1 MIGNDGFSMF
11 LDKTFAFLAEGISWI
26 LENIFSVIFFNHTVA
41 LLAFFIF
48 INLIAIILV
57 KKDKEFAQAG
67 TRRVRESTLLIVALV
82 GGGFGEYY
90 AMYKYK
96 HKTLH
101 KKFLYGVPISIMLN
115 MMMLTY
121 SLTLTLLA

>member
-1 MIGNDGFSMF
+1 MIGDNAFSLF
-11 LDKTFAFLAEGISWI
+11 LDKAFAFLAKGISWI
-26 LENIFSVIFFNHTVA
+26 LENIVAVIFFNHTIA
-41 LLAFFIF
+41 LILFFIM
-48 INLIAIILV
+48 INALAIILV
-57 KKDKEFAQAG
+57 KKDKEFAQSGA
-67 TRRVRESTLLIVALV
+67 RRVRESTLLIIALV

-101 KKFLYGVPISIMLN
+101 KKFLYGVPIAIMLN
-115 MMMLTY
+115 TMMLTY

>member
-1 MIGNDGFSMF
+1 MIGDSSFSLF
-11 LDKTFAFLAEGISWI
+11 LDKAFAFLANAISWI
-26 LENIFSVIFFNHTVA
+26 LENIVSIIFFNHTFT
-41 LLAFFIF
+41 LFLFFIL
-48 INLIAIILV
+48 INVIAIVLV
-57 KKDKEFAQAG
+57 KKDKEFAQSGA
-67 TRRVRESTLLIVALV
+67 RRVRESTLLIVALV

-101 KKFLYGVPISIMLN
+101 KKFLYGVPIAIMLN